1 MEVDQHYF
9 DMEMDQSFIN
19 AQCANFSEIS
29 SQFSHLPEEDMAL
42 LRELQKMC
50 GDQLS
55 SQVPWYERL
64 YIDYPQYMHTAD
76 LLQLYVAP
84 ILLIVGTFGN
94 IFSFVIL
101 AKNMMK
107 MSTYSYLAVLAIMDI
122 SVLYIGLLRVWL
134 GQLTVDIFA
143 TANWLCKLM
152 NFLSYVCSD
161 SSVWLII
168 AVTVERYIAVCFPLR
183 APRMCNTR
191 RALVVII
198 SIIFVLCLVNAH
210 MLWTVELSYT
220 DYNNSMVPKCE
231 HGADHKTLI
240 KEIWPWVDAA
250 IYSFIPFVIITFL
263 NIQIIRQVL
272 YSRKQ
277 RSALQQLTVTSK
289 VNGIVYKTRA
299 KRHCEG
305 SKKLTCMLLAVSFT
319 FLFTTLPMNVLQI
332 VSAFIVPKVDDGS
345 KEYASRYAK
354 IILART
360 VFELLMYVN
369 HSINFFLYC
378 ATGRKFRLQ
387 FKVMTSLCCQGKLI
401 SFFRTGKKR
410 YNAAS
415 FRLTKFNSVSSPR
428 TIVIECDR
436 KMLQNGQLL

>member
-1 MEVDQHYF
+1 MMDQHTI
-9 DMEMDQSFIN
+9 DSE
-19 AQCANFSEIS
+19 CANFSEIAV
-29 SQFSHLPEEDMAL
+29 QISHLPEEDREL
-42 LRELQKMC
+42 LRELQKLC
-50 GDQLS
+50 GAQPISHIEWHD
-55 SQVPWYERL
+55 RL
-64 YIDYPQYMHTAD
+64 YIDYPQYMNATD
-76 LLQLYVAP
+76 LLKLYIPPV
-84 ILLIVGTFGN
+84 LLILGTFGN

-101 AKNMMK
+101 AKNMLK

-122 SVLYIGLLRVWL
+122 SVLYIGLLRMWI
-134 GQLTVDIFA
+134 GQLTVDILDIS
-143 TANWLCKLM
+143 NWLCKGL
-152 NFLSYVCSD
+152 NFLGYVCSD

-191 RALVVII
+191 RALIVVIL
-198 SIIFVLCLVNAH
+198 IIVALSLVNGH
-210 MLWTVELSYT
+210 MLWTVELSYK
-220 DYNNSMVPKCE
+220 YHNGSYVSKC
-231 HGADHKTLI
+231 DPSVNYKTLI

-250 IYSFIPFVIITFL
+250 IYSFVPFVIITVL

-277 RSALQQLTVTSK
+277 RNALQQLTVTSK
-289 VNGIVYKTRA
+289 VNGIIYKTRA

-319 FLFTTLPMNVLQI
+319 FLLTTLPMNVLQI
-332 VSAFIVPKVDDGS
+332 VSAFIGPNQDDGS
-345 KEYASRYAK
+345 AEYALRYAK
-354 IILART
+354 LTLART
-360 VFELLMYVN
+360 VVELLMYIN

-387 FKVMTSLCCQGKLI
+387 FKVMMSLCCQGKLI
-401 SFFRTGKKR
+401 NFFRTGKKR
-410 YNAAS
+410 SNAAS

-436 KMLQNGQLL
+436 KVLQNGHLL

>member
-1 MEVDQHYF
+1 MIYKE
-9 DMEMDQSFIN
+9 
-19 AQCANFSEIS
+19 CANFSEIAD
-29 SQFSHLPEEDMAL
+29 QLAHLPEEDRQL
-42 LRELQKMC
+42 LKELQKLC
-50 GDQLS
+50 GAKDTS
-55 SQVPWYERL
+55 HISWYESL
-64 YIDYPQYMHTAD
+64 YHEYPQYMNLTD
-76 LLQLYVAP
+76 LLKLYISP
-84 ILLIVGTFGN
+84 ILLILGTFGN

-101 AKNMMK
+101 AKNMLK
-107 MSTYSYLAVLAIMDI
+107 VSTYSYLAVLAIMDI
-122 SVLYIGLLRVWL
+122 SVLYIGLLRMWF
-134 GQLTVDIFA
+134 GQLTVDVLDIS
-143 TANWLCKLM
+143 NWLCKGLT
-152 NFLSYVCSD
+152 FLGYVCSD

-168 AVTVERYIAVCFPLR
+168 AVTIERYIAVCFPLR

-191 RALVVII
+191 RAFIVIVMV
-198 SIIFVLCLVNAH
+198 IFTIVQINGH
-210 MLWTVELSYT
+210 MLWTVELSYIYPNGST
-220 DYNNSMVPKCE
+220 VSKC
-231 HGADHKTLI
+231 GASPNHKTLI

-250 IYSFIPFVIITFL
+250 IYSFVPFVIITIL

-319 FLFTTLPMNVLQI
+319 FLLTTLPMNVLQI
-332 VSAFIVPKVDDGS
+332 VSAFIGPREEDFGS
-345 KEYASRYAK
+345 SEYALRYAK
-354 IILART
+354 FTLART
-360 VFELLMYVN
+360 VVELLMYVN

-378 ATGRKFRLQ
+378 ATGRKFRVQ
-387 FKVMTSLCCQGKLI
+387 FKVMMSLCCQGKLI

-410 YNAAS
+410 ANAAS

-436 KMLQNGQLL
+436 KML